1 MRKTIDNKLAVCAS
15 LARLCDVIYCRGV
28 NDAADMGDALSVRS
42 FLESHDQQTEYA
54 FMFDHDGR
62 LLKMEMYAA
71 IMAVE
76 CRILKAKAASILFT
90 PIKCPRNL
98 IHGACA
104 LVNSFYRLG
113 LEDGIGAT
121 VDEAKS
127 FMMERT
133 IKRKPYRKLRGEPR
147 KRSDMIAEMQYQ
159 AAMLDSLGFK
169 PGFAMYRFF
178 NAAFEEQS
186 LRGEFIYDEPE

>member
-1 MRKTIDNKLAVCAS
+1 MRKTIDNKLAVCSS

-42 FLESHDQQTEYA
+42 FLESHDPQTEYA

-62 LLKMEMYAA
+62 MLKMEMYAA

>member
-15 LARLCDVIYCRGV
+15 LARLCDTIYCRGIR
-28 NDAADMGDALSVRS
+28 DAADMGDELSVRN
-42 FLESHDQQTEYA
+42 FLDSHDQQAQYA

-76 CRILKAKAASILFT
+76 CGVLRAKAAAILFT

-121 VDEAKS
+121 VSEAKS

-133 IKRKPYRKLRGEPR
+133 IKGKLYRKFRGEAR

-169 PGFAMYRFF
+169 PGFTMYRFF
-178 NAAFEEQS
+178 NAAFEEQR
-186 LRGEFIYDEPE
+186 LRGAFIYDEPE